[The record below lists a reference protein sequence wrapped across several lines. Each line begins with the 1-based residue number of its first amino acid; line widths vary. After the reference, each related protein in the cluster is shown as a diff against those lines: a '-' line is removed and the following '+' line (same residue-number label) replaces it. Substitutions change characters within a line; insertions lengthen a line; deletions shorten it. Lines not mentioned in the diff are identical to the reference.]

1 MNLFERFEILEDP
14 RDIRGKKYKLID
26 ILIMTIYGLLCG
38 LKDYVNIADFMKLKE
53 DYFTKLLN
61 LENGTPS
68 HDCLSDVFAVIDS
81 KKFMEIFIEWTKD
94 IVKIKTGKKISI
106 DGKAIK
112 SATDKINNGNI
123 PYIVSAFIGEIGL
136 SIGQVKVDDK
146 SNEITAIPDLLDL
159 LDIEGATITIDA
171 IGTQE
176 EIINKIVDKGAHFV
190 LPVKDNQRELKKQ
203 IKSHFESY
211 NNLYGNSEVF
221 HKKSIEKDHGRIEE
235 REYFL
240 SYNTSKIKDKDKWKT
255 VKAIAYTKVYRIF
268 KDETIMTENY
278 YIIDYEISIERLI
291 ESIRDH
297 WNIECG
303 LHWKLDV
310 ILDEDHS
317 RNRVNNSINNLSIMR
332 KIVFTFPYIYSELF
346 IFYILFFLNHFTK
359 FTMGFNHFCFFH
371 NSAPFKKKFHM
382 KNVDYLHNSLRPFFL
397 LLFKIFVFLRAK
409 NPCFFALFLLFG

>member
-1 MNLFERFEILEDP
+1 MNLFEKFEVLEDP

-38 LKDYVNIADFMKLKE
+38 LKDFTNIADFMKLKE

-68 HDCLSDVFAVIDS
+68 HDCLSDVFAAIDS
-81 KKFMEIFIEWTKD
+81 KKFMEIFIEWTKE
-94 IVKIKTGKKISI
+94 IVKNKTGKNISI

-112 SATDKINNGNI
+112 SATDKINNGSI

-146 SNEITAIPDLLDL
+146 SNEIVAIPNLLDL
-159 LDIEGATITIDA
+159 LEIEGATITIDA

-176 EIINKIVDKGAHFV
+176 EIINKIVNKKGHYV
-190 LPVKDNQRELKKQ
+190 LPVKDNQKELKKQ
-203 IKSHFESY
+203 IKSQFDGY
-211 NNLYGNSEVF
+211 NNLYGNKDILN
-221 HKKSIEKDHGRIEE
+221 KKTLEKDHGRIEE

-240 SYNTSKIKDKDKWKT
+240 CYDVSKIKDKIKWKT
-255 VKAIAYTKVYRIF
+255 VKAIAYTKVSRISD
-268 KDETIMTENY
+268 DETIVTENY
-278 YIIDYEISIERLI
+278 YIIDYQISIEKLI
-291 ESIRDH
+291 ETIRNH

-317 RNRVNNSINNLSIMR
+317 RNRIENSISNLSIMR
-332 KIVFTFPYIYSELF
+332 KI
-346 IFYILFFLNHFTK
+346 IFNLASLD
-359 FTMGFNHFCFFH
+359 
-371 NSAPFKKKFHM
+371 NSFGKVPLQRKLTRYMLDFKNIEK
-382 KNVDYLHNSLRPFFL
+382 L
-397 LLFKIFVFLRAK
+397 IFEII
-409 NPCFFALFLLFG
+409 PSIS

>member
-1 MNLFERFEILEDP
+1 MNLFERFEVLEDP

-38 LKDYVNIADFMKLKE
+38 LKDFTNIADFMKLKE
-53 DYFTKLLN
+53 DYFTELLN

-68 HDCLSDVFAVIDS
+68 HDCLSDLFASIDS

-94 IVKIKTGKKISI
+94 IVETKSGKNISI
-106 DGKAIK
+106 DGKAVK

-159 LDIEGATITIDA
+159 LEIDDAIVTIDA

-176 EIINKIVDKGAHFV
+176 EIVNKIVSKKAHYV
-190 LPVKDNQRELKKQ
+190 LPVKDNQKELRKQ
-203 IKSHFESY
+203 IKSQFDSY
-211 NNLYGNSEVF
+211 NNLYGNPEIM
-221 HKKSIEKDHGRIEE
+221 HKKTLETNHGRTEE

-240 SYNTSKIKDKDKWKT
+240 TYNISKIENKDKWKT
-255 VKAIAYTKVYRIF
+255 VNAIAYTMVSRVEN
-268 KDETIMTENY
+268 DETIITENY
-278 YIIDYEISIERLI
+278 YIIDYQITIDKLMEA
-291 ESIRDH
+291 IRDH

-303 LHWKLDV
+303 LHWRLDV

-317 RNRVNNSINNLSIMR
+317 RNRVENSINNLAIMR
-332 KIVFTFPYIYSELF
+332 KIVFNLASLDNRFGKVPLQRKLTRYVLDFSNIEKL
-346 IFYILFFLNHFTK
+346 IFEVIP
-359 FTMGFNHFCFFH
+359 
-371 NSAPFKKKFHM
+371 SI
-382 KNVDYLHNSLRPFFL
+382 S
-397 LLFKIFVFLRAK
+397 
-409 NPCFFALFLLFG
+409 

>member
-1 MNLFERFEILEDP
+1 MNLCERFEILEDP

-123 PYIVSAFIGEIGL
+123 PYIVSAFIGELGI

-159 LDIEGATITIDA
+159 LDLEGATITIDA

-176 EIINKIVDKGAHFV
+176 EIVNKIVDKGAHYV

-221 HKKSIEKDHGRIEE
+221 YKKGIEKDHGRIEE

-240 SYNTSKIKDKDKWKT
+240 SYNTTKIKDKDKWKT
-255 VKAIAYTKVYRIF
+255 VKAIAYTKVYRTF
-268 KDETIMTENY
+268 RDETIMTENY
-278 YIIDYEISIERLI
+278 YIIDYEISIEKLI

-332 KIVFTFPYIYSELF
+332 KIVFNLASLDNSFGKVPLQRKLTRYMLDFNNIEKL
-346 IFYILFFLNHFTK
+346 IFEVIP
-359 FTMGFNHFCFFH
+359 
-371 NSAPFKKKFHM
+371 SI
-382 KNVDYLHNSLRPFFL
+382 S
-397 LLFKIFVFLRAK
+397 
-409 NPCFFALFLLFG
+409 

>member
-303 LHWKLDV
+303 LHWRLDV
-310 ILDEDHS
+310 IMNEDNS
-317 RNRVNNSINNLSIMR
+317 RNRIKNSINNLSILR
-332 KIVFTFPYIYSELF
+332 KIVFNLASLDTSFGKVPLKRKLTNYMLDFSKIERL
-346 IFYILFFLNHFTK
+346 IFEVI
-359 FTMGFNHFCFFH
+359 
-371 NSAPFKKKFHM
+371 P
-382 KNVDYLHNSLRPFFL
+382 SLDD
-397 LLFKIFVFLRAK
+397 
-409 NPCFFALFLLFG
+409 CQ

>member
-1 MNLFERFEILEDP
+1 MNLCERFEILEDP

-38 LKDYVNIADFMKLKE
+38 LKDYVNVADFMKLKE

-123 PYIVSAFIGEIGL
+123 PYIVSAFIGEIGI

-159 LDIEGATITIDA
+159 LDLEGATITIDA

-176 EIINKIVDKGAHFV
+176 EIVNKIVDKGAHYV

-221 HKKSIEKDHGRIEE
+221 YKKGIEKDHGRIEE

-240 SYNTSKIKDKDKWKT
+240 SYNTTKIKDKDKWKT
-255 VKAIAYTKVYRIF
+255 VKAIAYTKVYRTF
-268 KDETIMTENY
+268 RDETIMTENY
-278 YIIDYEISIERLI
+278 YIIDYEISIEKLI

-332 KIVFTFPYIYSELF
+332 KIVFNLASLDNSFGKVPLQRKLTRYMLDFNNIEKL
-346 IFYILFFLNHFTK
+346 IFEVIP
-359 FTMGFNHFCFFH
+359 
-371 NSAPFKKKFHM
+371 SI
-382 KNVDYLHNSLRPFFL
+382 S
-397 LLFKIFVFLRAK
+397 
-409 NPCFFALFLLFG
+409 